1 MRYDHVMIKRT
12 ISVELLDC
20 CTEYPV
26 VTVFGPRQSGKT
38 VLVRENF
45 SDKPYYLLEDPD
57 TRQAA
62 EMDPRGFLGQMKEG
76 AVLDEIQRLP
86 VLLSY
91 IQGIVDKAQQPGMF
105 ILTGSHQPNL
115 HKAVSQ
121 SLAGRTALLTL
132 LPLSFEELQN
142 YQTKW
147 DVYDLIVKGAF
158 PRLHEKN
165 LKPER
170 FFNGY
175 LQTYVERDVRALI
188 NLKELNRFQQFLTL
202 LAGRIGQVINYT
214 SLSNDIGVSSTTIK
228 NWISVLKASYVVFE
242 LSPFFENI
250 RKRVVRSPKLYFT
263 DTGLASFLLGI
274 RTAEQAARDPLRGGL
289 YENLI
294 ILEIMKYRLNQGRR
308 PDLYFFR
315 DTHGSEVD
323 LLIREQGKLFPV
335 EIKSS
340 ATFSKSFLKGIERFR
355 SLSSNCRTDGAVM
368 YNGDQQFQVKNVRIV
383 NLLKDQTELESL
395 FSPVTQD
402 AIKIS
407 PSNNV

>member
-1 MRYDHVMIKRT
+1 MIKRI
-12 ISVELLDC
+12 ISEELLDC

-45 SDKPYYLLEDPD
+45 PDKPYYLLEDPD
-57 TRQAA
+57 IRQAA

-76 AVLDEIQRLP
+76 AILDEIQRLP

-91 IQGIVDKAQQPGMF
+91 IQGIVDKVRQPGMF
-105 ILTGSHQPNL
+105 ILTGSHQPDL
-115 HKAVSQ
+115 HKAISQ

-132 LPLSFEELQN
+132 LPFSFEELQQF
-142 YQTKW
+142 QTKW
-147 DVYDLIVKGAF
+147 DVYDLIIKGAF

-188 NLKELNRFQQFLTL
+188 NLKDLNRFQQFLTL

-214 SLSNDIGVSSTTIK
+214 SLSNDIGVSATTIK
-228 NWISVLKASYVVFE
+228 NWISVLKASYVIFE
-242 LSPFFENI
+242 LPPFFENI
-250 RKRVVRSPKLYFT
+250 RKRVVKSPKLYFT
-263 DTGLASFLLGI
+263 DTGLAAFLLGI

-308 PDLYFFR
+308 TDLYFFR

-340 ATFSKSFLKGIERFR
+340 ATFSKSFLKGIEQFR
-355 SLSSNCRTDGAVM
+355 SLTSNCRADGAVL
-368 YNGDQQFQVKNVRIV
+368 YNGDQRFQVKNVHIF
-383 NLLKDQTELESL
+383 NLLKDQTELKSL
-395 FSPVTQD
+395 FFPATQKLYQNQP
-402 AIKIS
+402 A
-407 PSNNV
+407 